1 MQATHENK
9 RKVTLPIKPSPFR
22 YNLLSVLSLQAK
34 WTATL
39 EKRYREEAARLQCQL
54 HTRGH
59 GSKTHLTE
67 MNS

>member
-9 RKVTLPIKPSPFR
+9 QKVTLPMKPSPFR
-22 YNLLSVLSLQAK
+22 YNLLSVLSLRAK

-39 EKRYREEAARLQCQL
+39 EKRYREEAAQLQCQL
-54 HTRGH
+54 HIRGH
-59 GSKTHLTE
+59 GSKTHLTG